1 MALRKTI
8 TLTGRNIV
16 ATAAGTIDVGEVS
29 VNMDAYIKVEAVE
42 ATKQSAKATVTY
54 KDGDKFITKN
64 FSFAP
69 SLEESNFIK
78 QAYEHLKTLPE
89 FSGAVDC

>member
-16 ATAAGTIDVGEVS
+16 ATAAGTIDVGEIS
-29 VNMDAYIKVEAVE
+29 VNMDAYIKVEAVD
-42 ATKQSAKATVTY
+42 ATKQSATATVTY
-54 KDGDKFITKN
+54 KDGAKYLTKQ
-64 FSFAP
+64 FVFAP

-89 FSGAVDC
+89 FAGAIDC

>member
-1 MALRKTI
+1 MALRQTI
-8 TLTGRNIV
+8 NLTGRNII
-16 ATAAGTIDVGEVS
+16 ATEAGTIDMGEIS
-29 VNMDAYIKVEAVE
+29 LQMTAYIKVEAVE

-89 FSGAVDC
+89 FAGAVDC